1 MSELEGSQE
10 TPGQSVNTQIG
21 KLRPR
26 GKGKWVSESLA
37 SGVVQPPGDPGQVHF
52 PLCALR
58 FPPTLLY

>member
-26 GKGKWVSESLA
+26 GKGKWVSENLA
-37 SGVVQPPGDPGQVHF
+37 SVVVLATG
-52 PLCALR
+52 
-58 FPPTLLY
+58 